1 MKSATR
7 VGCVAGGLVVAT
19 MVLSAAG
26 GGSLTVTKPEDV
38 GFSTERL
45 QRIHE
50 TIQRHLDDRDV
61 AGAVTLVARCGRI
74 AHVEAHGYRDVAA
87 KKPMSRDAIFR
98 LASMSKPITAVA
110 VLMLFEEGKL
120 RLNDPVSKFIP
131 EFHNPKVAVA
141 NYEPSAAAPGNRAG
155 DEHQAVR
162 LVPAS
167 REITIRD
174 LLTHTSGLLSRGPG
188 EAAARLAPRKPT
200 ETLAD
205 YIPRLAAAPLD
216 FQPGTWWS
224 YSPAAG
230 IDVLGRVVEVVSGQ
244 TFDRFLEQ
252 RLFDPLGM
260 KDTGFTL
267 TDSRTA
273 RLVPLYRKT
282 AGGLEKTSGDAAGV
296 DTVYF
301 SGAGGLLS
309 TADDYLQFAQ
319 MLVNGGQMNGRRFLS
334 PKTVEL
340 MGSNHVGDL
349 YAAGCAHQTLG
360 PCDFYDQRGMGFGL
374 GVDVVRDP
382 VAAGIGVSAG
392 SFGWAGAFGTRMW
405 VDPKEQMVTIL
416 MVSTRVV
423 QVQRDF
429 EYAVR
434 QALVE

>member
-1 MKSATR
+1 MKTAR
-7 VGCVAGGLVVAT
+7 YVLLAPVVVIAWAAVLNAGGSIGVA
-19 MVLSAAG
+19 
-26 GGSLTVTKPEDV
+26 KPEDV
-38 GFSTERL
+38 GIATDRL
-45 QRIHE
+45 HWIQE
-50 TIQRHLDDRDV
+50 TIQRHIDAGDV
-61 AGAVTLVARCGRI
+61 AGAVTLVARRGRI
-74 AHVEAHGYRDVAA
+74 AHFEAHGLMDLSSR
-87 KKPMSRDAIFR
+87 KPMTKDAVFR
-98 LASMSKPITAVA
+98 LASMSKPVTAVA
-110 VLMLFEEGKL
+110 VLMLFEEGKI
-120 RLNDPVSKFIP
+120 RLNDPLSKFIP
-131 EFHNPKVAVA
+131 EFKSPKVAIA
-141 NYEPSAAAPGNRAG
+141 NWEGSPATAGNRAG
-155 DEHQAVR
+155 DEQLAVR
-162 LVPAS
+162 FVPAN

-174 LLTHTSGLLSRGPG
+174 LLSHTSGLLSRGPG
-188 EAAARLAPRKPT
+188 EAAAKLAPRKPT

-205 YIPRLAAAPLD
+205 YIPRLASAPLD
-216 FQPGTWWS
+216 FQPGTRWS

-244 TFDRFLEQ
+244 TFDRFLKQ

-267 TDSRTA
+267 TDGRTS
-273 RLVPLYRKT
+273 RLVSLNRRS
-282 AGGLEKTSGDAAGV
+282 ANGLEKAPNDSARV

-301 SGAGGLLS
+301 SGAGGLVS
-309 TADDYLQFAQ
+309 TAEDYLQFAQ
-319 MLVNGGQMNGRRFLS
+319 MLVSGGQLNGKRFLS

-340 MGSNHVGDL
+340 MGTNHVGEL

-382 VAAGIGVSAG
+382 VAAGIGVSPG

-416 MVSTRVV
+416 MVSTRNV

-434 QALVE
+434 QALMD